1 MVSKAVRETLRCA
14 LSDISVKNNHYIYI
28 MLRPKGI
35 YNFYVYIITNKTKT
49 VLYTG
54 VTNNL
59 KRRLQEHQEGKS
71 NFSSRYNVKYL
82 LYYEHFGWIN
92 EAIAR
97 EKEIKGWSR
106 KKKEI
111 LINKLN
117 PDWCFLNERFA

>member
-1 MVSKAVRETLRCA
+1 
-14 LSDISVKNNHYIYI
+14 

-117 PDWCFLNERFA
+117 PGWCFLNEQFE